1 MITSLNNI
9 PLVLNIEVSFNLQS
23 TTDKQTWR
31 GQLVAVGG
39 FDVANTYGD
48 VLAVHNNMI
57 PAIAKKEPVSL
68 TYIVIRTAD
77 GALRPFATDWIEES
91 TFSRTDNVEDIQV
104 IIHNV
109 NAAASANILGVIR
122 DLGYEVTVVS

>member
-9 PLVLNIEVSFNLQS
+9 PLVLNIEVSFNLKS
-23 TTDKQTWR
+23 TTDRQTWR

-39 FDVANTYGD
+39 FDVANTYND
-48 VLAVHNNMI
+48 VLAAHNNMI
-57 PAIAKKEPVSL
+57 PAVAKLEPVSL

-91 TFSRTDNVEDIQV
+91 TFNRTDNVEDIQV
-104 IIHNV
+104 IIHNI
-109 NAAASANILGVIR
+109 NGAAAANVLGVIR

>member
-39 FDVANTYGD
+39 YDIANTYGD
-48 VLAVHNNMI
+48 VLAIHNNMI
-57 PAIAKKEPVSL
+57 PAVAKKEPVTL

-77 GALRPFATDWIEES
+77 GALRPFATDWIEETS
-91 TFSRTDNVEDIQV
+91 FTRTDNVEDIQI

-109 NAAASANILGVIR
+109 NGSAAANVLGVIR